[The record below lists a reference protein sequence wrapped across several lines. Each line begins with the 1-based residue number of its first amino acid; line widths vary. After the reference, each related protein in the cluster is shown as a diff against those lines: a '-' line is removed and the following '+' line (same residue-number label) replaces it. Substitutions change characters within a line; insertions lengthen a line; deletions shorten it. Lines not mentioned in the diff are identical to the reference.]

1 VAAIDLTTLE
11 KVKNELG
18 GITGT
23 SLDAL
28 LNFIITAASRI
39 LMTQTGRRFKSAAV
53 TYTTD
58 GTATRGLSLPN
69 GPVTAISTVVIDGT
83 TIPPIV
89 TLGDTGWTQQGDRV
103 RLVGHRFDIGTN
115 NVVVTYT
122 SGYTS
127 IPEDLEQGCIEL
139 ACWMYKNR
147 DHFGIQQSSTHD
159 ANAVTYR
166 RDELPFLVRAVIDS
180 YANVFGMALDP
191 GLQG

>member
-1 VAAIDLTTLE
+1 VAAIDLTTLQR
-11 KVKNELG
+11 VKDELG
-18 GITGT
+18 NVTT
-23 SLDAL
+23 TNVDAL
-28 LNFIITAASRI
+28 LTFIITAASRI
-39 LMTQTGRRFKSAAV
+39 LMTQTGRRFKSEAV
-53 TYTTD
+53 TYATD

-139 ACWMYKNR
+139 VCWMYKNR
-147 DHFGIQQSSTHD
+147 DHFGLQQRSVHD
-159 ANAVTYR
+159 AEAVTYR
-166 RDELPFLVRAVIDS
+166 KDELPFLVQVVIDT
-180 YANVFGMALDP
+180 YKNVFGMAMGP
-191 GLQG
+191 GA